1 MTSTNGGRS
10 RKKSHDL
17 SPREV
22 QVLSLMVQGQ
32 IARQVAE
39 ALGIT
44 QRTVHAHS
52 EAVVRKL
59 GAINRANA
67 VAIAVRDRIV

>member
-1 MTSTNGGRS
+1 MIEGNA
-10 RKKSHDL
+10 
-17 SPREV
+17 
-22 QVLSLMVQGQ
+22 
-32 IARQVAE
+32 ARQVAE

-44 QRTVHAHS
+44 ERTVHAHA